1 MRCHYNTIK
10 FLQNIHKRHPI
21 PCLLEWGMGCLL
33 WGDRVTEWYSVS
45 VPAMICAI
53 SCFIGLCSGLA
64 LDILKME
71 SWMHMGRTA
80 IIIIKDIIHILRPSA
95 KICVLCWWDGVTA
108 STGIITAID
117 CILHSGEN
125 WQHHNK
131 TSFVPFLF
139 IQSPQMIYVKIEVSS
154 LFSLWSYIMFVQVY
168 EYGIC
173 YTFMNIMKSCMVD
186 VMMQLWISLFV
197 IFMIYPGIVLISSSY
212 VL

>member
-33 WGDRVTEWYSVS
+33 WGARVTEWYSAS

-80 IIIIKDIIHILRPSA
+80 IIIIKDIIPILRPSA

-108 STGIITAID
+108 STGIKQQSTVYCIVEKIDSIITR
-117 CILHSGEN
+117 
-125 WQHHNK
+125 HHL
-131 TSFVPFLF
+131 FLF
-139 IQSPQMIYVKIEVSS
+139 Y
-154 LFSLWSYIMFVQVY
+154 
-168 EYGIC
+168 
-173 YTFMNIMKSCMVD
+173 
-186 VMMQLWISLFV
+186 
-197 IFMIYPGIVLISSSY
+197 SSSPHRWY
-212 VL
+212 M